1 MIEILDV
8 KEEKKPWVESL
19 KTLRSL
25 IQKEHRRQAFVK
37 KLGNEIVSDEDR
49 EEFRTDYNAWVI
61 RNDLA
66 QALAKNRRPLCAYL
80 GESIL
85 K

>member
-1 MIEILDV
+1 MIEILEV
-8 KEEKKPWVESL
+8 KEVKEPWVESL

-37 KLGNEIVSDEDR
+37 KLGNEIVSEEDR
-49 EEFRTDYNAWVI
+49 EEFRTDYNAWII
-61 RNDLA
+61 RQDLA
-66 QALAKNRRPLCAYL
+66 QALARGRRPLCAYQ
-80 GESIL
+80 GETIL